1 MAKKIPKKKIEVP
14 PSSSP
19 IEAEIIRMVNKVLK
33 VKDIELQE
41 IEVKQIV
48 RELLPD
54 MDALIARKVK
64 QHFYEIGSFLV
75 EKFKREE

>member
-1 MAKKIPKKKIEVP
+1 MTRKIQKKKLVIP

-19 IEAEIIRMVNKVLK
+19 IEAEIIRMVNNIFK
-33 VKDIELQE
+33 VKDLELHE
-41 IEVKQIV
+41 TEVKQIV

-54 MDALIARKVK
+54 IDALIARKVK

-75 EKFKREE
+75 EKFKHEE